1 MVRDTLVFVDRQA
14 RRVVAVVPGMSW
26 GTAAANDERSPPVVR
41 RGRLDVACT
50 KTPWKVFRGFIS
62 HSVLARRRI

>member
-26 GTAAANDERSPPVVR
+26 NGGGKR
-41 RGRLDVACT
+41 
-50 KTPWKVFRGFIS
+50 
-62 HSVLARRRI
+62 